1 MSYLEDNKKSVYFN
15 DDANLFWG
23 VIEHFRHSDDNSL
36 CIDIGT
42 CYGSYAERYVS
53 LFENVVCFEANHYL
67 EEKLKNGLAKTKHDN
82 YKIYMNGLGKP
93 EDHNTEKLFYA
104 VTWNPVEDLYNT
116 HWRGISSYKS
126 DHFTHWPEKDVNI
139 TEIKTTIKTLDSYNL
154 APSFIKI
161 DVEESESDV
170 IMGGIETIS
179 KHKPTLLVEGKG
191 SMELIKSL
199 GYRLVAQRK
208 CHGALQDNI
217 YVYG

>member
-1 MSYLEDNKKSVYFN
+1 MGYLEDNKKSVYFN

-42 CYGSYAERYVS
+42 YYGSYAERYVS
-53 LFENVVCFEANHYL
+53 LFENVVCFEANHYI
-67 EEKLKNGLAKTKHDN
+67 EEKLRNKMSETKHDN

-104 VTWNPVEDLYNT
+104 VTWNPIKDLYNT

-126 DHFTHWPEKDVNI
+126 NHFTHWPEKDINI

-170 IMGGIETIS
+170 ILGGIETIS

-199 GYRLVAQRK
+199 GYRVVAQRK

-217 YVYG
+217 YVHG